1 MTNEKFSREKL
12 MKLRLRQMEHLARQ
26 LEARETL
33 VKSINQ
39 RRKWLERQKISNYQ
53 NEYIRIM
60 GDLSRMN
67 TVVPDQT
74 VLRLEDRARRLHQLF
89 SRGTVWCNYQ

>member
-39 RRKWLERQKISNYQ
+39 RRQWLERQKISNYQ
-53 NEYIRIM
+53 NEYNRIR

-67 TVVPDQT
+67 TVVPNQT
-74 VLRLEDRARRLHQLF
+74 VDRLQNRAKHLHQLF
-89 SRGTVWCNYQ
+89 SRGNV

>member
-33 VKSINQ
+33 AKSIHQ
-39 RRKWLERQKISNYQ
+39 RRKWLEQQKIANYQ
-53 NEYIRIM
+53 NEYDRIR
-60 GDLSRMN
+60 GDVSRMN

-74 VLRLEDRARRLHQLF
+74 IERLKNRAKHLYQLF
-89 SRGTVWCNYQ
+89 SRGNV

>member
-1 MTNEKFSREKL
+1 

-33 VKSINQ
+33 VKSIHQ
-39 RRKWLERQKISNYQ
+39 RRKWLERQKIASYQ
-53 NEYIRIM
+53 NEHGRIR

-67 TVVPDQT
+67 TVVPNET
-74 VLRLEDRARRLHQLF
+74 IGRLQNRAKHLHQLF
-89 SRGTVWCNYQ
+89 SRGNVYCNYQ